1 MHAVRKVHANQRV
14 LELNGL
20 RQILIYADDGNV
32 LGEEQTMF

>member
-1 MHAVRKVHANQRV
+1 

-32 LGEEQTMF
+32 LGEEQTMFWVLYPVK